1 MRQQYLID
9 AEESHDVTFRCRVP
23 IVNGVAAEL
32 RRTYAL
38 VARGVSIAKMP
49 LEFRLGWTDLR

>member
-1 MRQQYLID
+1 
-9 AEESHDVTFRCRVP
+9 VP